1 MKKFLKAIGYIT
13 LVIFIIWLVPTVL
26 AAAFAT
32 IATLLGSGAGIV
44 VIAIAAILVLALIY
58 LILSPVIATGAI
70 IKNKHNKNKIKKSTT
85 K

>member
-1 MKKFLKAIGYIT
+1 MKKFLKAVAYIT

-70 IKNKHNKNKIKKSTT
+70 IKNKHDKKKIKKSTT